1 MRNEQIVNWFE
12 ELIPEIKKSGNPHDV
27 FLKFASDKNLSPALL
42 EKLGHV
48 YNTAKTVNYLDK
60 SATTKRGSTFKILEV
75 PELLEAYQKKA
86 SAGHE
91 YSNYGFEEKRISS
104 DLFKLDTPFQVKQVP
119 DTEYAEI
126 KAASEISNKFKKA
139 AANEVNTRNYEQL
152 RFELKED
159 LRELTEKFASELR
172 ATDVTFE
179 EIERD
184 ANYFFEGAAKE
195 ACEFLAKNME
205 SLHVPI
211 KRASDNGEDRV
222 IEDYKTLNMV
232 GQAQKL
238 LCDLSVVDS
247 ENFKSAHIEVEEE
260 ETSQLDKFFFQKIAD
275 KTEVSKSTDREKKE
289 NPQGTDT
296 DQSVDVLPGVP
307 QKDLQPESR
316 GKEGPGILKSLND
329 ALLPALGSAGKGM
342 SSISDLYESGNS
354 DQQMVDIG
362 QQEVEHAAILQ
373 NLLSTDEILSEEDPE
388 KVIEAYNTF
397 RKLAP
402 GLASDMNVVRVT
414 LRSMIQHDGVSV
426 FDANQFSRAEN
437 DKQKVDNN
445 IKARERLDYG
455 TSGDKSRT
463 KVQLS

>member
-12 ELIPEIKKSGNPHDV
+12 DLIPEIKKSGNPHDV
-27 FLKFASDKNLSPALL
+27 FLKFAGDKNLSPALL

-60 SATTKRGSTFKILEV
+60 SASTKRGSTFKILDV

-86 SAGHE
+86 SAGHK
-91 YSNYGFEEKRISS
+91 YDNYGFEEKRISS
-104 DLFKLDTPFQVKQVP
+104 DLFSLDTPFTVKEVP
-119 DTEYAEI
+119 ASDYMEV
-126 KAASEISNKFKKA
+126 KAASDLSKKFKKA
-139 AANEVNTRNYEQL
+139 AANEVNTRNYSQL
-152 RFELKED
+152 KFELTED
-159 LRELTEKFASELR
+159 LRELTSKFASELR
-172 ATDVTFE
+172 ATSVEFQD
-179 EIERD
+179 IERD
-184 ANYFFEGAAKE
+184 ANYYFEGAAKE
-195 ACEFLAKNME
+195 ACDFLAKNME

-211 KRASDNGEDRV
+211 KRASDNGPERV

-232 GQAQKL
+232 GQTQKL
-238 LCDLSVVDS
+238 LCDLAVVNGDQ
-247 ENFKSAHIEVEEE
+247 FKSAHVEVEEE
-260 ETSQLDKFFFQKIAD
+260 KPASQIDQFFFQKEANSAAQKGVTPKGTSTQTSSKGDVDNSKYINTGEAPP
-275 KTEVSKSTDREKKE
+275 VSRA
-289 NPQGTDT
+289 
-296 DQSVDVLPGVP
+296 
-307 QKDLQPESR
+307 
-316 GKEGPGILKSLND
+316 EGGDSKIMSSLND
-329 ALLPALGSAGKGM
+329 AFGAMLGGAGKGI
-342 SSISDLYESGNS
+342 SSVKDLYESKNT
-354 DQQMVDIG
+354 DQEMVDIG

-373 NLLSTDEILSEEDPE
+373 NLLNTDEILSEEDPE

-402 GLASDMNVVRVT
+402 GLASDMNVARVT

-445 IKARERLDYG
+445 IRARERLDYG

>member
-12 ELIPEIKKSGNPHDV
+12 DLIPEIKKTGNPHDV
-27 FLKFASDKNLSPALL
+27 FMKFASEKNLSPALL

-60 SATTKRGSTFKILEV
+60 SASSKRGATFKILDV
-75 PELLEAYQKKA
+75 PYLIEDYTKKSA
-86 SAGHE
+86 SNHK

-104 DLFKLDTPFQVKQVP
+104 DLFQLDTPFHVEQVP
-119 DTEYAEI
+119 ADDYQEI
-126 KAASEISNKFKKA
+126 KAASERANNFKKI
-139 AANEVNTRNYEQL
+139 AANEVNSRHYDQL
-152 RFELKED
+152 KFELKED

-172 ATDVTFE
+172 STSVEFE
-179 EIERD
+179 DIERD

-205 SLHVPI
+205 SLHVPV
-211 KRASDNGEDRV
+211 KRASDNGPERV

-232 GQAQKL
+232 GQTQKL
-238 LCDLSVVDS
+238 LCDISVVDG
-247 ENFKSAHIEVEEE
+247 EQFKSAHVEELE
-260 ETSQLDKFFFQKIAD
+260 SEKKKESQIDKFFLNKDSSVLDTLKEVGLSAAD
-275 KTEVSKSTDREKKE
+275 TTSDVIEAAGDAVTKKSPDSK
-289 NPQGTDT
+289 PG
-296 DQSVDVLPGVP
+296 PGVI
-307 QKDLQPESR
+307 KT
-316 GKEGPGILKSLND
+316 IND
-329 ALLPALGSAGKGM
+329 AFLPTAEAAGSGM
-342 SSISDLYESGNS
+342 SSVLGLMESKNEGQKS
-354 DQQMVDIG
+354 VDIG

-373 NLLSTDEILSEEDPE
+373 DLLTTDEILSEEDPE
-388 KVIEAYNTF
+388 KVIAAYNTF

-402 GLASDMNVVRVT
+402 ELASDMNVARVT

-445 IKARERLDYG
+445 IRARERLDYG
-455 TSGDKSRT
+455 TKSDKDRT